1 MPRNRLLLTA
11 AVCALAPLAGAC
23 SDPGADATTP
33 LGPPTAAASPAS
45 APIDST
51 GTGAAASPAP
61 VLGGFEGEAAVTAVH
76 DYLREQALAVNAGTA
91 DPARLP
97 GFTATLTP
105 AAREWAVPLLAA
117 NLGDWMPGPYPVGVL
132 AGTRVDDDRVELAL
146 CLQDRGWQ
154 VGRSTGRAL
163 HAAHYATARAVVVR
177 VGERWLVDDV
187 AADGGGC
194 AAGDVVAERF

>member
-1 MPRNRLLLTA
+1 VPRDRLLLTA
-11 AVCALAPLAGAC
+11 AVCALAPLVGAC

-33 LGPPTAAASPAS
+33 PGPPTAAASPVG
-45 APIDST
+45 APADP
-51 GTGAAASPAP
+51 GAAASPAP
-61 VLGGFEGEAAVTAVH
+61 APGGFEGDAAVTAVH
-76 DYLREQALAVNAGTA
+76 EYLREQALAVNAGTA

-105 AAREWAVPLLAA
+105 AAQEWAVPLLAA

-132 AGTRVDDDRVELAL
+132 ARTRVDDDRVELAL

-163 HAAHYATARAVVVR
+163 NAARFATARAVVVR

-187 AADGGGC
+187 AADGGAC